1 MGILLFRRGGLHA
14 LGSHALS
21 LGRFIPGLPDH
32 DELDIGGVWRS
43 TVTSR
48 ALFQCDQFADYP
60 ITVAQS
66 SWRSIGDWLAR
77 ESNFMVR
84 RSKAKTPGAFWR
96 RGFSGVTA

>member
-1 MGILLFRRGGLHA
+1 MGCPRMGILLFRRGGLHA

-84 RSKAKTPGAFWR
+84 RPKAKTPGA
-96 RGFSGVTA
+96 